1 MNRKNLE
8 ILGLSEG
15 ATPEEIKNAY
25 EKLREKYLEDRF
37 LDGEEGNEAAK
48 NLSRI
53 ETAYQELLNE
63 ISENAT
69 AEDGGESFAKVEEKL
84 RAGDIQEAQR
94 LLDAFNERNGQWH
107 YLQSVIF
114 YRKNWINESKKQL
127 EIAIQLEPDNEKYKE
142 SYRKLNERLNYDA
155 NNAPKRDESAYRGQ
169 TMERQPSD
177 QMGDNVCMNCI
188 DCCSTYLCMYCLCDS
203 CCR

>member
-37 LDGEEGNEAAK
+37 LDGEAGNEAAK

-127 EIAIQLEPDNEKYKE
+127 EIAIQLEPGGRREG
-142 SYRKLNERLNYDA
+142 R
-155 NNAPKRDESAYRGQ
+155 
-169 TMERQPSD
+169 
-177 QMGDNVCMNCI
+177 
-188 DCCSTYLCMYCLCDS
+188 
-203 CCR
+203 